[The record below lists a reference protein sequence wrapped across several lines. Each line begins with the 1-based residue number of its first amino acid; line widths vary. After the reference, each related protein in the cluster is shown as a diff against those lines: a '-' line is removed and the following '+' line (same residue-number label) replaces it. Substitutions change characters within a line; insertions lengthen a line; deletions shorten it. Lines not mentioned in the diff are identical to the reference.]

1 MEFTRA
7 IKSLKPEGA
16 FVVLAK
22 AKELEA
28 KGKKIIHLEIGQ
40 PDFPTPEHIVQSAK
54 NSLDEI
60 WTHGYT
66 PSLGVMDLR
75 IAIAEDLSARR
86 GVDFCADE
94 VIVCPGA
101 KPALMATVLAL
112 VEPGTKLL
120 YPDPGFPS
128 YHSLASFVNA
138 KGVGI
143 PLLEKNGF
151 SFDLDFLE
159 KEIKGSSLL
168 ILNSPANPTGGI
180 LKKEDLEIISNL
192 CIENNVSVLSD
203 EVYSRMCYDGNH
215 VSIATIPGMKE
226 RTVVIDGFSKTYAM
240 TGWRAGYAA
249 ADRKLIEKLGLF
261 MNNNTSCVNG
271 MTQAA
276 CIEAI
281 RGTQDPSEM
290 MIQEFKERRSLIVN
304 GLNSVPGFSCKNP
317 GGAFYAF
324 PNIQNTN
331 LSGKKI
337 SDHMLEKGVA
347 LLPGEDFGRYGKG
360 YIRLSYANSR
370 ENILQAI
377 DMLIEEVPKISR

>member
-1 MEFTRA
+1 MKFTRA

-40 PDFPTPEHIVQSAK
+40 PDFPTPRHIVKSAK
-54 NSLDEI
+54 DSLDEI

-75 IAIAEDLSARR
+75 EAIAEDLSSRR
-86 GVDFCADE
+86 GVCFSRDE
-94 VIVCPGA
+94 IIVCPGA

-128 YHSLASFVNA
+128 YHSLASFVDA
-138 KGVGI
+138 RGVGV

-151 SFDLDFLE
+151 SFDLNFLE
-159 KEIKGSSLL
+159 KEIEGASLL

-180 LKKEDLEIISNL
+180 LKKSDLEVIADL
-192 CIENNVSVLSD
+192 CIKNNVSVLSD
-203 EVYSRMCYDGNH
+203 EVYSRMCYDEKH
-215 VSIATIPGMKE
+215 VSISTIPGMKE

-249 ADRKLIEKLGLF
+249 ADKNLIDKLGLF

-281 RGTQDPSEM
+281 KGTQDPSEN
-290 MIQEFKERRSLIVN
+290 MIKEFKQRRSLIVD

-324 PNIQNTN
+324 PNIKKTN
-331 LSGKKI
+331 LSGKEI

-347 LLPGEDFGRYGKG
+347 LLPGEDFGKFGKG
-360 YIRLSYANSR
+360 YIRLSYAASR
-370 ENILQAI
+370 ENISKAI
-377 DMLIEEVPKISR
+377 DMLVEEIPKISR

>member
-28 KGKKIIHLEIGQ
+28 RGKKIIHLEIGQ

-151 SFDLDFLE
+151 RKTAMYKDAD
-159 KEIKGSSLL
+159 GYDV
-168 ILNSPANPTGGI
+168 LNWK
-180 LKKEDLEIISNL
+180 LK
-192 CIENNVSVLSD
+192 
-203 EVYSRMCYDGNH
+203 R
-215 VSIATIPGMKE
+215 
-226 RTVVIDGFSKTYAM
+226 
-240 TGWRAGYAA
+240 
-249 ADRKLIEKLGLF
+249 
-261 MNNNTSCVNG
+261 
-271 MTQAA
+271 
-276 CIEAI
+276 
-281 RGTQDPSEM
+281 
-290 MIQEFKERRSLIVN
+290 
-304 GLNSVPGFSCKNP
+304 
-317 GGAFYAF
+317 
-324 PNIQNTN
+324 
-331 LSGKKI
+331 
-337 SDHMLEKGVA
+337 
-347 LLPGEDFGRYGKG
+347 
-360 YIRLSYANSR
+360 
-370 ENILQAI
+370 
-377 DMLIEEVPKISR
+377 